1 MSNQPLKEG
10 TGTKLHL
17 EKTVYQEKGKTKGS
31 EEQLCPLV
39 RNPRKSCYCY
49 NLNTH
54 VNIRKAIYY
63 CTTNFRDCEIYIA
76 KKKQNDLAIEST

>member
-1 MSNQPLKEG
+1 MNNQPLKEN
-10 TGTKLHL
+10 TGTKLHF
-17 EKTVYQEKGKTKGS
+17 EKTVNQEKGKIQGS

-63 CTTNFRDCEIYIA
+63 CTTYFRDCEIYVSI
-76 KKKQNDLAIEST
+76 KKDKGVGIEKS